1 MDKNM
6 TVAEIL
12 ESLNNEL
19 EALDL
24 EIEETEEVRNTL
36 TEELNTKRKAR
47 TRLKNRIK
55 NVNKNLLGIEEES
68 KEEAKRRRE
77 EEAKQRHEQ
86 EMDYSSNLL

>member
-1 MDKNM
+1 MNENM

-19 EALDL
+19 ETLDL
-24 EIEETEEVRNTL
+24 EIEETEEQRNAL
-36 TEELNTKRKAR
+36 TEDLNTKRKAR

-68 KEEAKRRRE
+68 K
-77 EEAKQRHEQ
+77 QLHEQ
-86 EMDYSSNLL
+86 EMDYSSDLM